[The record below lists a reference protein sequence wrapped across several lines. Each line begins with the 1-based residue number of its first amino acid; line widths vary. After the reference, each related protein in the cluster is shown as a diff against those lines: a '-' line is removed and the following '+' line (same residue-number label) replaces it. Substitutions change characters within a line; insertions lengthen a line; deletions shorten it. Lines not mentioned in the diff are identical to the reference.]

1 MTLRRRRFLLLAC
14 AGWLFAAAPAQAA
27 GRGVV
32 VVASEESSDYAQAI
46 AALSDQLGRDGLPRE
61 AVTVVAAADL
71 PRPAAAPPE
80 LYIALGSAAART
92 LAAVE
97 DADHVPRL
105 YALLPRQ
112 RFEQIVGS
120 HKTPR

>member
-1 MTLRRRRFLLLAC
+1 MNRLGHLLSLLAC
-14 AGWLFAAAPAQAA
+14 AIWLSDAAAPALAA
-27 GRGVV
+27 GRGVM
-32 VVASEESSDYAQAI
+32 VVASTRSTGYDQAI
-46 AALSDQLGRDGLPRE
+46 AALSVELARDGLP
-61 AVTVVAAADL
+61 ALTVVAAADF
-71 PRPAAAPPE
+71 PTRTSPPPE